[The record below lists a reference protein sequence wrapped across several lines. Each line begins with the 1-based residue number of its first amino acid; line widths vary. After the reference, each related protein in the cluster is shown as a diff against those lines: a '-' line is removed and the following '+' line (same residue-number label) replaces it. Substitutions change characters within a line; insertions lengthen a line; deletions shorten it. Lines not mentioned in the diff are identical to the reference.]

1 MIEKLGKK
9 ILDIISTEQDSETKK
24 EIMLFGIT
32 RIVEDVP
39 KYIGILI
46 ICYFLGIVK
55 ELGIVLLITAC
66 YKTFTGG
73 VHMKTNIGC
82 FIGSVAYFLTCIYLP
97 KLVGFSVEYAE
108 YRAIFYVLMYIFGIY
123 VILIYVPADV
133 PEVPIIN
140 EKRRKRDKICAFVV
154 LNLIYI
160 VAAIFVKNIV
170 IKDMIIMT
178 MFYINIMT
186 TRVVYKI
193 FKNEYGYETY
203 VPDELI
209 IVE

>member
-1 MIEKLGKK
+1 
-9 ILDIISTEQDSETKK
+9 
-24 EIMLFGIT
+24 
-32 RIVEDVP
+32 
-39 KYIGILI
+39 
-46 ICYFLGIVK
+46 
-55 ELGIVLLITAC
+55 
-66 YKTFTGG
+66 
-73 VHMKTNIGC
+73 MKTNIGC